1 MTSGLVVASV
11 LTIAAMLI
19 SIPANA
25 GAREVEKCRAT
36 AGKPTFH
43 ACIRG
48 GGDHDSCKER
58 SSFAVKRCLASNPR
72 GLVRCKA
79 LALERGLT
87 LSRSDRGARHRFILD
102 CKAGRVN

>member
-1 MTSGLVVASV
+1 MTSRLVVASV
-11 LTIAAMLI
+11 LTMAATLI

-25 GAREVEKCRAT
+25 RLREVEKCRAT

-48 GGDHDSCKER
+48 GGDRGTCKE
-58 SSFAVKRCLASNPR
+58 SSSLAVKQCLASSPR